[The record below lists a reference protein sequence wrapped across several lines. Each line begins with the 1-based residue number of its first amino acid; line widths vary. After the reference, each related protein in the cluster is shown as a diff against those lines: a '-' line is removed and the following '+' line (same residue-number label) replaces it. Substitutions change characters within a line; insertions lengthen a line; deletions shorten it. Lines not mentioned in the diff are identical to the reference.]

1 VRTARRRWRLA
12 IGNSAAVI
20 FSEASAMNP
29 TYNSGASTGSESTS
43 AYEPGVAADRL
54 GANGAEAP
62 PGEAFKRAAGN
73 FAELKDYLGYF
84 VAAKLDG
91 IKLSFRNL
99 GLYAVLG
106 VLALIAGGAI
116 IVTAAVLLLTGLA
129 GAIGAIFDPDKPWV
143 GQIVVGL
150 LVLGGLAGGTIMFLK
165 KFTKASRERTVKKY
179 ESRQRQQRVDYGH
192 DVAERGRQPA
202 ARAGE

>member
-1 VRTARRRWRLA
+1 MDPTRNTAT
-12 IGNSAAVI
+12 SAGGTSSPDPA
-20 FSEASAMNP
+20 SYGAPDPASAYDP
-29 TYNSGASTGSESTS
+29 S
-43 AYEPGVAADRL
+43 AYGT
-54 GANGAEAP
+54 GAGYDGNGAEP
-62 PGEAFKRAAGN
+62 SPGEAFKNVARDLG
-73 FAELKDYLGYF
+73 ELKEYVSYF
-84 VAAKLDG
+84 LAAKMDG
-91 IKLSFRNL
+91 IKASVRNL

-106 VLALIAGGAI
+106 MVGLIAGGAI

-143 GQIVVGL
+143 GQLVVGL
-150 LVLGGLAGGTIMFLK
+150 LVLGGLAGGVVLFMK
-165 KFTKASRERTVKKY
+165 KLTKASRERTVKKY